1 MSIVLASK
9 PNITDSQKKPPERL
23 RRTDGGRGAA
33 RGMSVVE
40 RKGAGKKLETGDCHK
55 CTPTH
60 GHWDQSCLSLG
71 SGPLV
76 QATSPSG
83 GD

>member
-1 MSIVLASK
+1 MGEEGAVREMSLA
-9 PNITDSQKKPPERL
+9 
-23 RRTDGGRGAA
+23 GRK
-33 RGMSVVE
+33 E
-40 RKGAGKKLETGDCHK
+40 AGKKLETRDCHT